1 MAERIVSP
9 GVFTREKDL
18 SFLPQG
24 ISEIG
29 AALIGPTQKGP
40 AFTPTQVSNFS
51 EFEEIFGSLDS
62 RFYVP
67 YTAKQYLKSAG
78 TVTIVRVLGIG
89 GYEAHSIAIKITGSL
104 GTTGGATHAELYP
117 ELFGKTLAILAPT
130 RLGGITGAVLT
141 DGLADI
147 NSGSGAP
154 LSSSFLDVSG
164 STTLQ
169 KTISFNTG
177 SESYIDK
184 LLPSDPQNNT
194 LPVYLYKNFKSL
206 HGDITGKISG
216 SFVTATFD
224 STGLDFKSGTT
235 GYNADGTAT
244 TTWEGNVDYE
254 YGRTPLIQSQNIG
267 GSRYSLFR
275 VYTRSHGSNI
285 NKELKVN
292 ILNVKDAGSV
302 AGSDYGTFS
311 LQVRSVNFNNDR
323 LRPSNDSVIEQFDN
337 VSLDV
342 NESNYFARVI
352 GDRHTSIDSNGKLT
366 YYGDYPNKSKHIR
379 VGDYSDLET
388 FPTTVVPFGHNKV
401 YVPYYSATT
410 AATTIPTAS
419 FKSNQSS
426 SVADFD
432 QNIFYGFNYSNLDN
446 REYLSP
452 ISHGNGDASQGSN
465 VTMSLENMYG
475 SDGATAVATNYA
487 GQTELLTLSGSAV
500 EQRKFVVPFQWGFDG
515 QSPARQYATG
525 ADISATNTQGFNLD
539 GGAKSGSVVYKRAIN
554 AVSNPDEF
562 DINMMVLP
570 GVIHGTHTNVTNH
583 AIDKSEER
591 ADTFLILDAALYGDS
606 VDTVRDNVKTL
617 DSNYTATYYPWVK
630 VLDDNTN
637 RPTWVPP
644 SVVLPGVIS
653 FNDSVAHEWFAPA
666 GLNRGGLSDVLEAK
680 TRLTHSERDKLYE
693 DRVNP
698 IATFPGQGVV
708 VFGQKTLQGKPSA
721 LDRVNVRRLLIALK
735 KFIASTSRF
744 LVFEQNTNATRSRF
758 LNVVNPF
765 LEDVQANS
773 GLSAFRVV
781 MDDTNNTPDEID
793 RNRLIGQIFIQPTRT
808 AEFIVLDFVVQ
819 PTGATFPE

>member
-24 ISEIG
+24 IGEIG
-29 AALIGPTQKGP
+29 AAIIGPTKKGP
-40 AFTPTQVSNFS
+40 AFTPTIINNFS

-78 TVTIVRVLGIG
+78 TVTIVRVLAIG
-89 GYEAHSIAIKITGSL
+89 GYEANILALKVTGSNANL
-104 GTTGGATHAELYP
+104 LEKDMPTGYP

-130 RLGGITGAVLT
+130 RLGGMT
-141 DGLADI
+141 DGNITDAL
-147 NSGSGAP
+147 SGSFLQAP
-154 LSSSFLDVSG
+154 LSSSTINVTA
-164 STTLQ
+164 TTAL
-169 KTISFNTG
+169 TASFSFNTG
-177 SESYIDK
+177 SDTYIDK
-184 LLPSDPQNNT
+184 VIPTDPQNNT
-194 LPVYLYKNFKSL
+194 KPVYLYKNFKQF
-206 HGDITGKISG
+206 HGEITGKISG
-216 SFVTATFD
+216 SLVSASFESAGLNHKDGSTGFD
-224 STGLDFKSGTT
+224 S
-235 GYNADGTAT
+235 AGTASV
-244 TTWEGNVDYE
+244 WEGNVNYE
-254 YGRTPLIQSQNIG
+254 YARTPYLQSQAVG

-275 VYTRSHGSNI
+275 VYTRAQGSNI
-285 NKELKVN
+285 NSELKVN

-323 LRPSNDSVIEQFDN
+323 LRPTNDAVIEQWDNLTFDP
-337 VSLDV
+337 

-352 GDRHTSIDSNGKLT
+352 GDRHISIDSNGKLT
-366 YYGDYPNKSKHIR
+366 YYGDYPNMSKHIR
-379 VGDYSDLET
+379 VGDYGDLAT

-410 AATTIPTAS
+410 AATTIVTAS
-419 FKSNQSS
+419 FKSDQSS

-432 QNIFYGFNYSNLDN
+432 QNVFYGLDYSNLDN

-452 ISHGNGDASQGSN
+452 ISHGNNDASQGSN

-475 SDGATAVATNYA
+475 SDGATAVATNYSN
-487 GQTELLTLSGSAV
+487 QTELLTLSGSAI

-515 QSPARQYATG
+515 QSPARQYAVG
-525 ADISATNTQGFNLD
+525 SDISATNTQGFNLD
-539 GGAKSGSVVYKRAIN
+539 GAAKSGSVVYKRAIN

-591 ADTFLILDAALYGDS
+591 ADTFLILDSSKYGDS
-606 VDTVRDNVKTL
+606 VDTVRDNVKAL

-630 VLDDNTN
+630 VLDENTN

-644 SVVLPGVIS
+644 SVVLPGVIA
-653 FNDSVAHEWFAPA
+653 FNDEVAHEWFAPA

-693 DRVNP
+693 DRINP

-744 LVFEQNTNATRSRF
+744 LVFEQNTNATRARF

>member
-40 AFTPTQVSNFS
+40 AFTPTIISSFS
-51 EFEEIFGSLDS
+51 EFEEVFGSLDS

-89 GYEAHSIAIKITGSL
+89 GYQANTIDLMVSGSTANTAESYSHNKILSV
-104 GTTGGATHAELYP
+104 
-117 ELFGKTLAILAPT
+117 LAPT
-130 RLGGITGAVLT
+130 RLAIGVGEFTSSMKVVENVTGSFTLAVT
-141 DGLADI
+141 
-147 NSGSGAP
+147 
-154 LSSSFLDVSG
+154 SSTG
-164 STTLQ
+164 NIE
-169 KTISFNTG
+169 KTISFNT
-177 SESYIDK
+177 SSAIYIDK
-184 LLPSDPQNNT
+184 VLSNDPQNNSE
-194 LPVYLYKNFKSL
+194 PVYLYKNFKSF
-206 HGDITGKISG
+206 HGDIINKLTG
-216 SFVTATFD
+216 SFGFASSSVNGLNLSDGATGFND
-224 STGLDFKSGTT
+224 
-235 GYNADGTAT
+235 DGTAS
-244 TTWEGNVDYE
+244 TWTGNSDYQ
-254 YGRTPLIQSQNIG
+254 YARTPYIQSQNIG
-267 GSRYSLFR
+267 GTRSNLFR
-275 VYTRSHGSNI
+275 VYTRSHGSNVNEHFKI
-285 NKELKVN
+285 N

-311 LQVRSVNFNNDR
+311 LQVRSVNFNNDST
-323 LRPSNDSVIEQFDN
+323 RPDNDTVMEQFDN
-337 VSLDV
+337 LSFDP
-342 NESNYFARVI
+342 SSTNYFARVI
-352 GDRHTSIDSNGKLT
+352 GDRFVEIDSNGKLT
-366 YYGDYPNKSKHIR
+366 FYGDYPNKSKHIR
-379 VGDYSDLET
+379 VGDFKELET
-388 FPTTVVPFGHNKV
+388 FPTTVVPFGFNKV
-401 YVPYYSATT
+401 YVPFLSTDIGATQ
-410 AATTIPTAS
+410 IVTAS

-432 QNIFYGFNYSNLDN
+432 QNTFYGFDFSNLNN

-452 ISHGNGDASQGSN
+452 IPATAAQGNN
-465 VTMSLENMYG
+465 VTMSLENMLG
-475 SDGATAVATNYA
+475 SDGASAVASTFA
-487 GQTELLTLSGSAV
+487 DQTELITLSNSAI
-500 EQRKFVVPFQWGFDG
+500 EQRKFTIPFQWGFDG
-515 QSPARQYATG
+515 QNPATHYAVGT
-525 ADISATNTQGFNLD
+525 DIAGSNTQGFNLNTSAD
-539 GGAKSGSVVYKRAIN
+539 SGSIVYKRAIN

-570 GVIHGTHTNVTNH
+570 GVIHSIHPTVTNH
-583 AIDKSEER
+583 AIDKVEDR
-591 ADTFLILDAALYGDS
+591 ADTFLVLDAAQYSDS
-606 VDTVRDNVKTL
+606 VDTVIDNVKAL
-617 DSNYTATYYPWVK
+617 DSNFVATYYPWVK
-630 VLDDNTN
+630 VLDENTN

-644 SVVLPGVIS
+644 SVVLPGVIA
-653 FNDSVAHEWFAPA
+653 FNDEVAFEWFAPA

-693 DRVNP
+693 NRVNP

-721 LDRVNVRRLLIALK
+721 LDRVNVRRLLISLK

-744 LVFEQNTNATRSRF
+744 LVFEQNTTATRNRF

-765 LEDVQANS
+765 LEDVQSNS

>member
-40 AFTPTQVSNFS
+40 AFTPTIISSFS
-51 EFEEIFGSLDS
+51 EFEEIFGTLDS

-78 TVTIVRVLGIG
+78 TVTIVRVLSIG
-89 GYEAHSIAIKITGSL
+89 GYQANNINIFVSGSTANSDESYSHEKL
-104 GTTGGATHAELYP
+104 LSV
-117 ELFGKTLAILAPT
+117 LAPT
-130 RLGGITGAVLT
+130 RLAQGVNI
-141 DGLADI
+141 I
-147 NSGSGAP
+147 SGSLKTIENVTGSLKLAVT
-154 LSSSFLDVSG
+154 SSTGNLEKS
-164 STTLQ
+164 
-169 KTISFNTG
+169 ISFNTA
-177 SESYIDK
+177 SAIYIDK
-184 LLPSDPQNNT
+184 VLTRDPQNNT
-194 LPVYLYKNFKSL
+194 EPVYLYKNFKSF
-206 HGDITGKISG
+206 HGDLFNKLTG
-216 SFVTATFD
+216 SFATASHETN
-224 STGLDFKSGTT
+224 GLNLSDGATAF
-235 GYNADGTAT
+235 NDDGTAA
-244 TTWEGNVDYE
+244 TWTGNVNYQ
-254 YGRTPLIQSQNIG
+254 YARTPYIQSQIIG
-267 GSRYSLFR
+267 GTRSNLFR

-285 NKELKVN
+285 NEHFKIN

-311 LQVRSVNFNNDR
+311 LQVRSLNFENDPN
-323 LRPSNDSVIEQFDN
+323 RPENDSVMEQFDN
-337 VSLDV
+337 LSFDPSV
-342 NESNYFARVI
+342 SNYFARVI
-352 GDRHTSIDSNGKLT
+352 GDRFVEIDSNGKLT
-366 YYGDYPNKSKHIR
+366 FYGDYPNKSKHIR
-379 VGDYSDLET
+379 VGDFTELET
-388 FPTTVVPFGHNKV
+388 YPTTVVPFGFNSLN
-401 YVPYYSATT
+401 VPFGSTDIASTQ
-410 AATTIPTAS
+410 IVTAS

-432 QNIFYGFNYSNLDN
+432 QNVFYGFDFSNLSN

-452 ISHGNGDASQGSN
+452 IPKVSSLTGNN
-465 VTMSLENMYG
+465 VTMSLENQLG
-475 SDGATAVATNYA
+475 SDGATAVASTFA
-487 GQTELLTLSGSAV
+487 DQTELITLSNSAI
-500 EQRKFVVPFQWGFDG
+500 EQRKFAVPFQFGFDG
-515 QSPARQYATG
+515 KNPATHYAVGT
-525 ADISATNTQGFNLD
+525 DISSTNTQGFNLNTSAD
-539 GGAKSGSVVYKRAIN
+539 SGSIVFKRAIN
-554 AVSNPDEF
+554 AVSNPDEY
-562 DINMMVLP
+562 DINMLALP
-570 GVIHGTHTNVTNH
+570 GVIHSIHSNVTNH
-583 AIDKSEER
+583 AIDKVEDR
-591 ADTFLILDAALYGDS
+591 ADTFFILDAAQYGDS
-606 VDTVRDNVKTL
+606 VDTVTGNVSAL
-617 DSNYTATYYPWVK
+617 DSNFVATYYPWVK
-630 VLDDNTN
+630 ILDENTN

-644 SVVLPGVIS
+644 SVVLPGVIA
-653 FNDSVAHEWFAPA
+653 FNDEVAFEWFAPA
-666 GLNRGGLSDVLEAK
+666 GLNRGGLTDVVEAQ

-693 DRVNP
+693 NRVNP

-744 LVFEQNTNATRSRF
+744 LVFEQNTQATRNRF

-765 LEDVQANS
+765 LEDVQSNS

>member
-40 AFTPTQVSNFS
+40 AFTPTIISNFS
-51 EFEEIFGSLDS
+51 EFEEIFGTLDS

-89 GYEAHSIAIKITGSL
+89 GYQANTVTLFVSGSSSNSPWENKVL
-104 GTTGGATHAELYP
+104 SV
-117 ELFGKTLAILAPT
+117 LAPT
-130 RLGGITGAVLT
+130 RLGSSAVSLT
-141 DGLADI
+141 ASVTLDGGDSLFG
-147 NSGSGAP
+147 N
-154 LSSSFLDVSG
+154 LTG
-164 STTLQ
+164 STLHLTSSAGNLE
-169 KTISFNTG
+169 KKFSFNT
-177 SESYIDK
+177 SSTDYIDK
-184 LLPSDPQNNT
+184 VLPSDAQNNT
-194 LPVYLYKNFKSL
+194 IPVYVYKNFKSF
-206 HGDITGKISG
+206 HGDLYSKIASG
-216 SFVTATFD
+216 DNIYLTTEVQ
-224 STGLDFKSGTT
+224 GLNLSDGASAF
-235 GYNADGTAT
+235 NADGTSAT
-244 TTWEGNVDYE
+244 WTGNSDYQ
-254 YGRTPLIQSQNIG
+254 YARTPYIQSQNLG
-267 GSRYSLFR
+267 GSRYNLFR
-275 VYTRSHGSNI
+275 VYTRSHGSNVNSHFKI
-285 NKELKVN
+285 N

-311 LQVRSVNFNNDR
+311 LQVRSVNLNNDS
-323 LRPSNDSVIEQFDN
+323 LRPSDDAVMEQFDN
-337 VSLDV
+337 LTFDPTAT
-342 NESNYFARVI
+342 NYFARVI
-352 GDRHTSIDSNGKLT
+352 GDRHISIDSNGKLT

-379 VGDYSDLET
+379 VGDFSNLET
-388 FPTTVVPFGHNKV
+388 FPTTVVPFGFNSL
-401 YVPYYSATT
+401 YVPFVSTGV
-410 AATTIPTAS
+410 AATRVVTAS

-426 SVADFD
+426 SVADWD
-432 QNIFYGFNYSNLDN
+432 QNVFYGFNFSDLNS
-446 REYLSP
+446 RQYLGPVPYGTS
-452 ISHGNGDASQGSN
+452 GAQKGSN

-475 SDGATAVATNYA
+475 SDGASEVASTYA
-487 GQTELLTLSGSAV
+487 NQTTLITLSNSAL
-500 EQRKFVVPFQWGFDG
+500 EQRKFVVPFQFGFDG
-515 QSPARQYATG
+515 YDPATQYATG
-525 ADISATNTQGFNLD
+525 TDISGTNTQGFNLSNA
-539 GGAKSGSVVYKRAIN
+539 GTSGSIVYKRAIN

-583 AIDKSEER
+583 AIQKVEDR
-591 ADTFLILDAALYGDS
+591 ADTFLILDSSLYADS
-606 VDTVRDNVKTL
+606 VDTVTNNISSL
-617 DSNYTATYYPWVK
+617 DSNYVATYYPWVK
-630 VLDDNTN
+630 ILDENTN

-644 SVVLPGVIS
+644 SVVLPGVIA
-653 FNDSVAHEWFAPA
+653 FNDSVAFEWFAPA
-666 GLNRGGLSDVLEAK
+666 GLNRGGLTDVLEAK

-693 DRVNP
+693 NRVNP

-744 LVFEQNTNATRSRF
+744 LVFEQNTQATRNRF

>member
-29 AALIGPTQKGP
+29 AAIIGPTQKGP
-40 AFTPTQVSNFS
+40 AFTPTQISNFS

-78 TVTIVRVLGIG
+78 TVTIVRVLAIG
-89 GYEAHSIAIKITGSL
+89 GYQANTIDLMVSGSTANTAESYSHNKILSV
-104 GTTGGATHAELYP
+104 
-117 ELFGKTLAILAPT
+117 LAPT
-130 RLGGITGAVLT
+130 RLSMGVGEFTSSMKVVENVTGSFKLAVT
-141 DGLADI
+141 
-147 NSGSGAP
+147 
-154 LSSSFLDVSG
+154 SSTGNLE
-164 STTLQ
+164 
-169 KTISFNTG
+169 KTISFNT
-177 SESYIDK
+177 SSALYIDK
-184 LLPSDPQNNT
+184 VLSNDPQNNSE
-194 LPVYLYKNFKSL
+194 PVYLYKNFKSF
-206 HGDITGKISG
+206 HGDIINKLTG
-216 SFVTATFD
+216 SFGFASSSINGLNLSDGATAFN
-224 STGLDFKSGTT
+224 S
-235 GYNADGTAT
+235 DGTAA
-244 TTWEGNVDYE
+244 TWTGNSDYQ
-254 YGRTPLIQSQNIG
+254 YARTPYIQSQNIG
-267 GSRYSLFR
+267 GSRSDLFR
-275 VYTRSHGSNI
+275 VYTRSHGSNVNEHFKI
-285 NKELKVN
+285 N

-311 LQVRSVNFNNDR
+311 LQVRSVNFNNNSS
-323 LRPSNDSVIEQFDN
+323 RPGNDSVMEQFDN
-337 VSLDV
+337 LTFDPS
-342 NESNYFARVI
+342 STNYFARAI

-366 YYGDYPNKSKHIR
+366 FYGDYPNKSKHIR
-379 VGDYSDLET
+379 VGDFSNLET
-388 FPTTVVPFGHNKV
+388 FPTTVVPFGFNKL
-401 YVPYYSATT
+401 YVPFLSTQV
-410 AATTIPTAS
+410 AATQIVTAS

-426 SVADFD
+426 SVSDFD
-432 QNIFYGFNYSNLDN
+432 QNTFYGFDFGNLNN

-452 ISHGNGDASQGSN
+452 IPSTAAVGSN
-465 VTMSLENMYG
+465 VTMSLENMLG
-475 SDGATAVATNYA
+475 SDGATSVASTFA
-487 GQTELLTLSGSAV
+487 DQTELITLSNSAI
-500 EQRKFVVPFQWGFDG
+500 EQRKFSVPFQWGFDG
-515 QSPARQYATG
+515 QNPATHYAVGT
-525 ADISATNTQGFNLD
+525 DIAGSNTQGFNLNTSAD
-539 GGAKSGSVVYKRAIN
+539 SGSIVYKRAIN

-570 GVIHGTHTNVTNH
+570 GVIHGTHSTVTNH
-583 AIDKSEER
+583 AINKVEDR
-591 ADTFLILDAALYGDS
+591 ADTFLILDAAKYGDS
-606 VDTVRDNVKTL
+606 VDTVTSNISSL
-617 DSNYTATYYPWVK
+617 DSNFTATYYPWVK
-630 VLDDNTN
+630 VIDENTN

-644 SVVLPGVIS
+644 SVVLPGVIA
-653 FNDSVAHEWFAPA
+653 FNDEVAFEWFAPA
-666 GLNRGGLSDVLEAK
+666 GLNRGGLADVVEAQ

-693 DRVNP
+693 NRVNP

-721 LDRVNVRRLLIALK
+721 LDRVNVRRLLISLK

-744 LVFEQNTNATRSRF
+744 LVFEQNTTATRNRF

-765 LEDVQANS
+765 LEDVQSNS

>member
-40 AFTPTQVSNFS
+40 AFTPTIISSFS
-51 EFEEIFGSLDS
+51 EFEEIFGTLDS

-89 GYEAHSIAIKITGSL
+89 GYQANNINLMVSGS
-104 GTTGGATHAELYP
+104 TANTAESYSHNKL
-117 ELFGKTLAILAPT
+117 LSVLAPT
-130 RLGGITGAVLT
+130 RLSIGVGEFTSSVKTTENVTGSFTLAVT
-141 DGLADI
+141 
-147 NSGSGAP
+147 
-154 LSSSFLDVSG
+154 SSTGNLE
-164 STTLQ
+164 
-169 KTISFNTG
+169 KTISFNT
-177 SESYIDK
+177 SSALYIDK
-184 LLPSDPQNNT
+184 VLSSDPQNNSE
-194 LPVYLYKNFKSL
+194 PVYLYKNFKSF
-206 HGDITGKISG
+206 HGDIINKLTG
-216 SFVTATFD
+216 SFTTA
-224 STGLDFKSGTT
+224 SNENVGLNLSDGATAF
-235 GYNADGTAT
+235 NDDGTAA
-244 TTWEGNVDYE
+244 TWTGNSDYQ
-254 YGRTPLIQSQNIG
+254 YARTPYIQSQNIG
-267 GSRYSLFR
+267 GSRSNLFR
-275 VYTRSHGSNI
+275 VYTRSHGSNVNEHFKI
-285 NKELKVN
+285 N

-311 LQVRSVNFNNDR
+311 LQVRSVNF
-323 LRPSNDSVIEQFDN
+323 SNDSSRPGNDSVMEQFDN
-337 VSLDV
+337 LTFDPS
-342 NESNYFARVI
+342 STNYFARVI

-366 YYGDYPNKSKHIR
+366 FYGDYPNKSKHIR
-379 VGDYSDLET
+379 VGDFSNLET
-388 FPTTVVPFGHNKV
+388 FPTTVVPFGFNKL
-401 YVPYYSATT
+401 YVPFLTT
-410 AATTIPTAS
+410 QVAATQIVTAS

-432 QNIFYGFNYSNLDN
+432 QNTFYGFDFSNLNN
-446 REYLSP
+446 RQYLSP
-452 ISHGNGDASQGSN
+452 IPSTAAVGSN
-465 VTMSLENMYG
+465 VTMSLENMLG
-475 SDGATAVATNYA
+475 SDGATAVATTYA
-487 GQTELLTLSGSAV
+487 DQTELITLSNSAI
-500 EQRKFVVPFQWGFDG
+500 EQRKFSVPFQWGFDG
-515 QSPARQYATG
+515 QNPATHYAVGT
-525 ADISATNTQGFNLD
+525 DIAGSNTQGFNLNTSAD
-539 GGAKSGSVVYKRAIN
+539 SGSIVYKRAIN

-570 GVIHGTHTNVTNH
+570 GVIHGTHSTVTNH
-583 AIDKSEER
+583 AINKVEDR
-591 ADTFLILDAALYGDS
+591 ADTFLILDAAKYGDS
-606 VDTVRDNVKTL
+606 VDTVTSNVSSL
-617 DSNYTATYYPWVK
+617 DSNFTATYYPWVK

-644 SVVLPGVIS
+644 SVVLPGVIA
-653 FNDSVAHEWFAPA
+653 FNDEVAFEWFAPA
-666 GLNRGGLSDVLEAK
+666 GLNRGGLADVVEAQ

-693 DRVNP
+693 NRVNP

-744 LVFEQNTNATRSRF
+744 LVFEQNTTATRNRF

-765 LEDVQANS
+765 LEDVQSNS

>member
-24 ISEIG
+24 IGEIG
-29 AALIGPTQKGP
+29 AAIIGPTQKGP
-40 AFTPTQVSNFS
+40 AFTPTIVNNFS

-78 TVTIVRVLGIG
+78 TVTIVRVLGTG
-89 GYEAHSIAIKITGSL
+89 GYTENNIVLTLSGSAVESNPL
-104 GTTGGATHAELYP
+104 DQ
-117 ELFGKTLAILAPT
+117 KVLAILSPS
-130 RLGGITGAVLT
+130 RLAFGDALSGGISTSTLDGTTIGNLTGSVLHVT
-141 DGLADI
+141 AS
-147 NSGSGAP
+147 SGNVEKA
-154 LSSSFLDVSG
+154 
-164 STTLQ
+164 
-169 KTISFNTG
+169 ISFATN
-177 SESYIDK
+177 SADYIDK
-184 LLPSDPQNNT
+184 VIPSDPQNNT
-194 LPVYLYKNFKSL
+194 VSVYLYKNFKQL
-206 HGDITGKISG
+206 HGNAGIIASASVNQVTFAVASG
-216 SFVTATFD
+216 STNFQSG
-224 STGLDFKSGTT
+224 STSFNS
-235 GYNADGTAT
+235 DGTSAT
-244 TTWEGNVDYE
+244 SWTGNVDYQ
-254 YGRTPLIQSQNIG
+254 YARTPYIQSQNVG
-267 GSRYSLFR
+267 GSRYNLFR
-275 VYTRSHGSNI
+275 VYTRSHGTDVNQHF
-285 NKELKVN
+285 KVN
-292 ILNVKDAGSV
+292 ILNVKDAGSI

-311 LQVRSVNFNNDR
+311 LQVRSVNFKNDR
-323 LRPSNDSVIEQFDN
+323 LRAGNDSIIEQWDNLSFDP
-337 VSLDV
+337 

-352 GDRHTSIDSNGKLT
+352 GDRHISIDSNGKLT
-366 YYGDYPNKSKHIR
+366 YYGEYPNKSKHIR
-379 VGDYSDLET
+379 VGDFSDLET

-401 YVPYYSATT
+401 YVPSYGENF
-410 AATTIPTAS
+410 AATTIVTAS
-419 FKSNQSS
+419 FKRNQSS
-426 SVADFD
+426 SNADFD
-432 QNIFYGFNYSNLDN
+432 QNVFYGFDYSDLDN

-452 ISHGNGDASQGSN
+452 VAYGSAGAGQGNN

-475 SDGATAVATNYA
+475 SDGASAVAENVEYST
-487 GQTELLTLSGSAV
+487 GSELLTLSGSAV

-515 QSPARQYATG
+515 GNPARQYATG
-525 ADISATNTQGFNLD
+525 ADIAANNTQGFDCSTSAAN
-539 GGAKSGSVVYKRAIN
+539 GTVNYKKAIN
-554 AVSNPDEF
+554 AISNADEF

-570 GVIHGTHTNVTNH
+570 GVIHGTHTSVTNH
-583 AIDKSEER
+583 AIEKAEDR
-591 ADTFLILDAALYGDS
+591 ADTFLIIDSSLYADS
-606 VDTVRDNVKTL
+606 VDTVMSNVKSL

-630 VLDDNTN
+630 VLDENTN

-644 SVVLPGVIS
+644 SVVLPGVIA
-653 FNDSVAHEWFAPA
+653 FNDEVAHEWFAPA
-666 GLNRGGLSDVLEAK
+666 GLNRGGLTDVLEAK

-693 DRVNP
+693 ARVNP

-744 LVFEQNTNATRSRF
+744 LVFEQNTTATRNRF

-773 GLSAFRVV
+773 GLSSFRVV

-793 RNRLIGQIFIQPTRT
+793 RNRLVGQIFIQPTRT

>member
-40 AFTPTQVSNFS
+40 AFTPTIISSFS
-51 EFEEIFGSLDS
+51 EFEEIFGTLDS

-89 GYEAHSIAIKITGSL
+89 GYQANTIDLMVSGSTANTAESYSHNKILSV
-104 GTTGGATHAELYP
+104 
-117 ELFGKTLAILAPT
+117 LAPT
-130 RLGGITGAVLT
+130 RLAIGVGEFTSSMKVVENVTGSFTLAVT
-141 DGLADI
+141 
-147 NSGSGAP
+147 
-154 LSSSFLDVSG
+154 SSTG
-164 STTLQ
+164 NIE
-169 KTISFNTG
+169 KTISFNT
-177 SESYIDK
+177 SSAIYIDK
-184 LLPSDPQNNT
+184 VLSNDPQNNSE
-194 LPVYLYKNFKSL
+194 PVYLYKNFKSF
-206 HGDITGKISG
+206 HGDIINKLTG
-216 SFVTATFD
+216 SFGFASSSVNGLNLSDGATGFND
-224 STGLDFKSGTT
+224 
-235 GYNADGTAT
+235 DGTAS
-244 TTWEGNVDYE
+244 TWTGNSDYQ
-254 YGRTPLIQSQNIG
+254 YARTPYIQSQNIG
-267 GSRYSLFR
+267 GTRSNLFR
-275 VYTRSHGSNI
+275 VYTRSHGSNVNEHFKI
-285 NKELKVN
+285 N

-311 LQVRSVNFNNDR
+311 LQVRSVNFNNDSS
-323 LRPSNDSVIEQFDN
+323 RPANDSIMEQFDN
-337 VSLDV
+337 LTFDPS
-342 NESNYFARVI
+342 STNYFARVI
-352 GDRHTSIDSNGKLT
+352 GDRFVEIDSNGKLT
-366 YYGDYPNKSKHIR
+366 FYGDYPNKSKHIR
-379 VGDYSDLET
+379 VGDFSNLET
-388 FPTTVVPFGHNKV
+388 FPTTVVPFGFNKL
-401 YVPYYSATT
+401 YVPFLSTQV
-410 AATTIPTAS
+410 AATQIVTAS

-432 QNIFYGFNYSNLDN
+432 QNTFYGFDFSNLNN
-446 REYLSP
+446 RQYLSP
-452 ISHGNGDASQGSN
+452 IPSTAAQGSN
-465 VTMSLENMYG
+465 VTMSLENMLG
-475 SDGATAVATNYA
+475 SDGATAVATTYA
-487 GQTELLTLSGSAV
+487 DQTELITLSNSAI

-515 QSPARQYATG
+515 QNPATHYAVGT
-525 ADISATNTQGFNLD
+525 DIAGSNTQGFNLNTSAD
-539 GGAKSGSVVYKRAIN
+539 SGSIVYKRAIN

-570 GVIHGTHTNVTNH
+570 GVIHSIHPTVTNH
-583 AIDKSEER
+583 AIDKVEDR
-591 ADTFLILDAALYGDS
+591 ADTFLVLDAAQYSDS
-606 VDTVRDNVKTL
+606 VDTVIDNVKAL
-617 DSNYTATYYPWVK
+617 DSNFVATYYPWVK
-630 VLDDNTN
+630 VLDENTN

-644 SVVLPGVIS
+644 SVVLPGVIA
-653 FNDSVAHEWFAPA
+653 FNDEVAFEWFAPA

-693 DRVNP
+693 NRVNP

-744 LVFEQNTNATRSRF
+744 LVFEQNTTATRNRF

-765 LEDVQANS
+765 LEDVQSNS

>member
-40 AFTPTQVSNFS
+40 AFTPTIISSFS
-51 EFEEIFGSLDS
+51 EFEEVFGSLDS

-89 GYEAHSIAIKITGSL
+89 GYQANTIDLMVSGSTANTAESYSHNKILSV
-104 GTTGGATHAELYP
+104 
-117 ELFGKTLAILAPT
+117 LAPT
-130 RLGGITGAVLT
+130 RLAIGVGEFTSSMKVVENVTGSFTLAVT
-141 DGLADI
+141 
-147 NSGSGAP
+147 
-154 LSSSFLDVSG
+154 SSTG
-164 STTLQ
+164 NIE
-169 KTISFNTG
+169 KTISFNT
-177 SESYIDK
+177 SSAIYIDK
-184 LLPSDPQNNT
+184 VLSNDPQNNSE
-194 LPVYLYKNFKSL
+194 PVYLYKNFKSF
-206 HGDITGKISG
+206 HGDIINKLTG
-216 SFVTATFD
+216 SFGFASSSVNGLNLSDGATGFND
-224 STGLDFKSGTT
+224 
-235 GYNADGTAT
+235 DGTAS
-244 TTWEGNVDYE
+244 TWTGNSDYQ
-254 YGRTPLIQSQNIG
+254 YARTPYIQSQNIG
-267 GSRYSLFR
+267 GTRSNLFR
-275 VYTRSHGSNI
+275 VYTRSHGSNVNEHFKI
-285 NKELKVN
+285 N

-311 LQVRSVNFNNDR
+311 LQVRSVNFNNDSS
-323 LRPSNDSVIEQFDN
+323 RPANDSIMEQFDN
-337 VSLDV
+337 LTFDPS
-342 NESNYFARVI
+342 STNYFARVI
-352 GDRHTSIDSNGKLT
+352 GDRFVEIDSNGKLT
-366 YYGDYPNKSKHIR
+366 FYGDYPNKSKHIR
-379 VGDYSDLET
+379 VGDFSNLET
-388 FPTTVVPFGHNKV
+388 FPTTVVPFGFNKL
-401 YVPYYSATT
+401 YVPFLSTQV
-410 AATTIPTAS
+410 AATQIVTAS

-432 QNIFYGFNYSNLDN
+432 QNTFYGFDFSNLNN
-446 REYLSP
+446 RQYLSP
-452 ISHGNGDASQGSN
+452 IPSTAAQGSN
-465 VTMSLENMYG
+465 VTMSLENMLG
-475 SDGATAVATNYA
+475 SDGASAVASTFA
-487 GQTELLTLSGSAV
+487 DQTELITLSNSAI
-500 EQRKFVVPFQWGFDG
+500 EQRKFTIPFQWGFDG
-515 QSPARQYATG
+515 QNPATHYAVGT
-525 ADISATNTQGFNLD
+525 DIAGSNTQGFNLNTSAD
-539 GGAKSGSVVYKRAIN
+539 SGSIVYKRAIN

-570 GVIHGTHTNVTNH
+570 GVIHSIHPTVTNH
-583 AIDKSEER
+583 AIDKVEDR
-591 ADTFLILDAALYGDS
+591 ADTFLVLDAAQYSDS
-606 VDTVRDNVKTL
+606 VDTVIDNVKAL
-617 DSNYTATYYPWVK
+617 DSNFVATYYPWVK
-630 VLDDNTN
+630 VLDENTN

-644 SVVLPGVIS
+644 SVVLPGVIA
-653 FNDSVAHEWFAPA
+653 FNDEVAFEWFAPA

-693 DRVNP
+693 NRVNP

-721 LDRVNVRRLLIALK
+721 LDRVNVRRLLISLK

-744 LVFEQNTNATRSRF
+744 LVFEQNTTATRNRF

-765 LEDVQANS
+765 LEDVQSNS

>member
-40 AFTPTQVSNFS
+40 AFTPTIISSFS

-78 TVTIVRVLGIG
+78 TVTIVRVLAIG
-89 GYEAHSIAIKITGSL
+89 GYQADTLTLFVSGSTGDNPWQDKVLSV
-104 GTTGGATHAELYP
+104 
-117 ELFGKTLAILAPT
+117 LAPT
-130 RLGGITGAVLT
+130 RLGSSAVSFTGSVSTVGI
-141 DGLADI
+141 DG
-147 NSGSGAP
+147 
-154 LSSSFLDVSG
+154 
-164 STTLQ
+164 TTLGSHTGSVLHFTSSTSAQ
-169 KTISFNTG
+169 SFEKTFSFNTG
-177 SESYIDK
+177 SDDYIDK
-184 LLPSDPQNNT
+184 VLPSDPQNNT
-194 LPVYLYKNFKSL
+194 LPVYVYKNFKSF
-206 HGDITGKISG
+206 HGDLFSKLTG
-216 SFVTATFD
+216 SFVSATNEVQGLNLSD
-224 STGLDFKSGTT
+224 GATGF
-235 GYNADGTAT
+235 NADGTTPAWT
-244 TTWEGNVDYE
+244 GNSDYQ
-254 YGRTPLIQSQNIG
+254 YARTPYIQSQNIG
-267 GSRYSLFR
+267 GSRFNLFR
-275 VYTRSHGSNI
+275 VYTRSHGSNVNEHFKI
-285 NKELKVN
+285 N

-311 LQVRSVNFNNDR
+311 LQVRSVNFSNDPN
-323 LRPSNDSVIEQFDN
+323 RPDNDSVMEQFDN
-337 VSLDV
+337 LTFDPS
-342 NESNYFARVI
+342 ETNYFARVI
-352 GDRHTSIDSNGKLT
+352 GDRFVEIDSNGKLT
-366 YYGDYPNKSKHIR
+366 FYGDYPNKSKHIR
-379 VGDYSDLET
+379 VGDFSDLET
-388 FPTTVVPFGHNKV
+388 FPTTAVPFGFNKLN
-401 YVPYYSATT
+401 VPFGSTDIASTR
-410 AATTIPTAS
+410 IVTAS

-432 QNIFYGFNYSNLDN
+432 QNTFYGFDFSNLNN

-452 ISHGNGDASQGSN
+452 IPKVSTLTGNN
-465 VTMSLENMYG
+465 VTMSLENMLG
-475 SDGATAVATNYA
+475 SDGATAVASTFA
-487 GQTELLTLSGSAV
+487 DQTELITLSNSAI
-500 EQRKFVVPFQWGFDG
+500 EQRKFSVPFQFGFDG
-515 QSPARQYATG
+515 QNPATHYAVGT
-525 ADISATNTQGFNLD
+525 DIAGSNTQGFNLNTSAD
-539 GGAKSGSVVYKRAIN
+539 SGSIVYKRAIN

-562 DINMMVLP
+562 DINMLALP

-583 AIDKSEER
+583 AINKVEDR
-591 ADTFLILDAALYGDS
+591 ADTFFILDSALYGDS
-606 VDTVRDNVKTL
+606 VDTVTSNVSSL
-617 DSNYTATYYPWVK
+617 DSNFVATYYPWVK
-630 VLDDNTN
+630 ILDENTN

-644 SVVLPGVIS
+644 SVVLPGVIA
-653 FNDSVAHEWFAPA
+653 FNDEVAFEWFAPA
-666 GLNRGGLSDVLEAK
+666 GLNRGGLADVVEAQ

-693 DRVNP
+693 NRVNP

-744 LVFEQNTNATRSRF
+744 LVFEQNTTATRNRF

-765 LEDVQANS
+765 LEDVQSNS

>member
-40 AFTPTQVSNFS
+40 AFTPTIISSFS
-51 EFEEIFGSLDS
+51 EFEEVFGSLDS

-89 GYEAHSIAIKITGSL
+89 GYQANTIDLMVSGSTANTAESYSHNKILSV
-104 GTTGGATHAELYP
+104 
-117 ELFGKTLAILAPT
+117 LAPT
-130 RLGGITGAVLT
+130 RLAIGVGEFTSSMKVVENVTGSFTLAVT
-141 DGLADI
+141 
-147 NSGSGAP
+147 
-154 LSSSFLDVSG
+154 SSTG
-164 STTLQ
+164 NIE
-169 KTISFNTG
+169 KTISFNT
-177 SESYIDK
+177 SSAIYIDK
-184 LLPSDPQNNT
+184 VLSNDPQNNSE
-194 LPVYLYKNFKSL
+194 PVYLYKNFKSL
-206 HGDITGKISG
+206 HGDLFNKLTG
-216 SFVTATFD
+216 SFASASHETNGLNLSDGATAFND
-224 STGLDFKSGTT
+224 
-235 GYNADGTAT
+235 DGTAA
-244 TTWEGNVDYE
+244 TWTGNSDYQ
-254 YGRTPLIQSQNIG
+254 YARTPYIQSQNIG
-267 GSRYSLFR
+267 GTRSNLFR
-275 VYTRSHGSNI
+275 VYTRSHGSNVNEHFKI
-285 NKELKVN
+285 N

-311 LQVRSVNFNNDR
+311 LQVRSVNFNNDSS
-323 LRPSNDSVIEQFDN
+323 RPANDSIMEQFDN
-337 VSLDV
+337 LTFDPS
-342 NESNYFARVI
+342 STNYFARVI
-352 GDRHTSIDSNGKLT
+352 GDRFVEIDSNGKLT
-366 YYGDYPNKSKHIR
+366 FYGDYPNKSKHIR
-379 VGDYSDLET
+379 VGDFSNLET
-388 FPTTVVPFGHNKV
+388 FPTTVVPFGFNKL
-401 YVPYYSATT
+401 YVPFLSTQV
-410 AATTIPTAS
+410 AATQIVTAS

-432 QNIFYGFNYSNLDN
+432 QNTFYGFDFSNLNN
-446 REYLSP
+446 RQYLSP
-452 ISHGNGDASQGSN
+452 IPSTAAQGSN
-465 VTMSLENMYG
+465 VTMSLENMLG
-475 SDGATAVATNYA
+475 SDGATEVASTFA
-487 GQTELLTLSGSAV
+487 DQTELITLSNSAI
-500 EQRKFVVPFQWGFDG
+500 EQRKFSVPFQFGFDG
-515 QSPARQYATG
+515 KNPATHYAVGT
-525 ADISATNTQGFNLD
+525 DIAGSNTQGFNLNTSAD
-539 GGAKSGSVVYKRAIN
+539 SGSIVYKRAIN

-570 GVIHGTHTNVTNH
+570 GVIHSIHPTVTNH
-583 AIDKSEER
+583 AIDKVEDR
-591 ADTFLILDAALYGDS
+591 ADTFLVLDAAQYSDS
-606 VDTVRDNVKTL
+606 VDTVIDNVKAL
-617 DSNYTATYYPWVK
+617 DSNFVATYYPWVK
-630 VLDDNTN
+630 VLDENTN

-644 SVVLPGVIS
+644 SVVLPGVIA
-653 FNDSVAHEWFAPA
+653 FNDEVAFEWFAPA

-693 DRVNP
+693 NRVNP

-721 LDRVNVRRLLIALK
+721 LDRVNVRRLLISLK

-744 LVFEQNTNATRSRF
+744 LVFEQNTTATRNRF

-765 LEDVQANS
+765 LEDVQSNS

>member
-40 AFTPTQVSNFS
+40 AFTPTIISSFS
-51 EFEEIFGSLDS
+51 EFEEIFGTLDS

-78 TVTIVRVLGIG
+78 TVTIVRVLAIG
-89 GYEAHSIAIKITGSL
+89 GYSASALVLQTTGS
-104 GTTGGATHAELYP
+104 TAFHKEKDGAQAYP

-130 RLGGITGAVLT
+130 RLGGVTSGNIL
-141 DGLADI
+141 DED
-147 NSGSGAP
+147 SGSFVNAP
-154 LSSSFLDVSG
+154 LSSSGINITAGVNSLTASF
-164 STTLQ
+164 
-169 KTISFNTG
+169 SFNTG
-177 SESYIDK
+177 SGIYIDK
-184 LLPSDPQNNT
+184 VLPKDPQNNT
-194 LPVYLYKNFKSL
+194 KPVYLYKNFKSF
-206 HGDITGKISG
+206 HGDITGKLSG
-216 SFVTATFD
+216 SFVSATFETGSINLASG
-224 STGLDFKSGTT
+224 STAF
-235 GYNADGTAT
+235 NADGTAA
-244 TTWEGNVDYE
+244 TWTGNVNYQ
-254 YGRTPLIQSQNIG
+254 YARTPYIQSQRLG

-275 VYTRSHGSNI
+275 VYTRSHGSNVNEHFKI
-285 NKELKVN
+285 N

-311 LQVRSVNFNNDR
+311 LQVRSVNFSNDPN
-323 LRPSNDSVIEQFDN
+323 RPENDSVMEQFDN
-337 VSLDV
+337 LTFDPS
-342 NESNYFARVI
+342 STNYFARVI
-352 GDRHTSIDSNGKLT
+352 GDRFVEIDSNGKLT

-379 VGDYSDLET
+379 VGDFSDLET
-388 FPTTVVPFGHNKV
+388 FPTTVVPFGFNKL
-401 YVPYYSATT
+401 YVPYSSAGI
-410 AATTIPTAS
+410 AATTIVTAS

-432 QNIFYGFNYSNLDN
+432 QNTFYGFDFGNLDN

-452 ISHGNGDASQGSN
+452 IPSTAAQGNN
-465 VTMSLENMYG
+465 VTMSLENMLG
-475 SDGATAVATNYA
+475 SDGATAVATTFA
-487 GQTELLTLSGSAV
+487 DQTELITLSNSAI
-500 EQRKFVVPFQWGFDG
+500 EQRKFSVPFQWGFDG
-515 QSPARQYATG
+515 QDPATHYAVGT
-525 ADISATNTQGFNLD
+525 DIGNNTQGFDLSN
-539 GGAKSGSVVYKRAIN
+539 ASKNGSIVYKRAIN

-570 GVIHGTHTNVTNH
+570 GVIHGTHSTVTNH
-583 AIDKSEER
+583 AINKVEDR
-591 ADTFLILDAALYGDS
+591 ADTFLILDAAKYGDS
-606 VDTVRDNVKTL
+606 VDTVTSNVSSL
-617 DSNYTATYYPWVK
+617 DSNFTATYYPWVK
-630 VLDDNTN
+630 VIDENTN

-644 SVVLPGVIS
+644 SVVLPGVIA
-653 FNDSVAHEWFAPA
+653 FNDEVAFEWFAPA
-666 GLNRGGLSDVLEAK
+666 GLNRGGLADVVEAQ

-693 DRVNP
+693 NRVNP

-744 LVFEQNTNATRSRF
+744 LVFEQNTTATRNRF

-765 LEDVQANS
+765 LEDVQSNS

-781 MDDTNNTPDEID
+781 MDDTNNTPDEVD